1 MENLVKK
8 NEYIPPQFY
17 SVDGLFEIILALEN
31 ADKKVFYKHFPG
43 KLLWATKNQEKVA
56 INDKLIEKLIITA
69 ESIFKK
75 SMFSENDYNEVLT
88 RIEGLKNKFEI

>member
-1 MENLVKK
+1 MENLVKQ
-8 NEYIPPQFY
+8 NEYILSQFY

-43 KLLWATKNQEKVA
+43 KLLWATRNQEEVA
-56 INDKLIEKLIITA
+56 INDKLIEKLIMTA

-75 SMFSENDYNEVLT
+75 NLLSENDYNEILT
-88 RIEGLKNKFEI
+88 RIEVLKNKFEI